1 MNEKKVSKITMKDI
15 SLVARPY
22 KWLIAAIV
30 VLLVLLGYGASHSKA
45 SEITVVDSSPPAV
58 VTSEVKAVVIE
69 KEEVVVIEEANW
81 FQEAKAYTAK
91 KWGEFST
98 PRQTLDNPLP
108 VNDVDVV
115 VPEVSAEPAAV
126 VVPTVDVSSVPSPV
140 PEPVTQV
147 HREPRVSVQL
157 LAVVPPTYDVDHK
170 VEEAIA
176 IVSSNRDALVKK

>member
-1 MNEKKVSKITMKDI
+1 MNEKKVSKVTMKDI

-22 KWLIAAIV
+22 KWLIATIV

-69 KEEVVVIEEANW
+69 KEEVVVIEEASLL
-81 FQEAKAYTAK
+81 QQVKAFTAK
-91 KWGEFST
+91 KWEEFST

-115 VPEVSAEPAAV
+115 VPEVSAEPV
-126 VVPTVDVSSVPSPV
+126 VEPEADVSSVPSPV

>member
-30 VLLVLLGYGASHSKA
+30 VLLVLLGYGANHSKA

-58 VTSEVKAVVIE
+58 VTTEVKAVVIE
-69 KEEVVVIEEANW
+69 KEEVVVIEEDSW
-81 FQEAKAYTAK
+81 IQEIKAFTAK
-91 KWGEFST
+91 TWEEFST
-98 PRQTLDNPLP
+98 PRQTLDDPLP

-126 VVPTVDVSSVPSPV
+126 APAVDVSSAPSPV